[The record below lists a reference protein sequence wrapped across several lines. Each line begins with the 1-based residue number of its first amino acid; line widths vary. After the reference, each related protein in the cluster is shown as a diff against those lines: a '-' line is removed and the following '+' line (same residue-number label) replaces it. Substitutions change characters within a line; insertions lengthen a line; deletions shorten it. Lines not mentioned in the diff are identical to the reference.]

1 MIQNHRLQ
9 RGSAAIAVIGLVLAS
24 CGGSSDDAGDAPDAS
39 TAVTESPLDTAAGSD
54 IPPDATDGGTADDTI
69 ADDAAAPDVTTAE
82 DAPEDGGDADG
93 SEGDD
98 QAGDDPAGEQGSG
111 DGFGSLGP
119 ASGEPIVLGM
129 VNTEGAAGLDFPEMR
144 TDTDLALAYLNAHGG
159 FGGRPVVIEH
169 CTAAGSPETSQ
180 ACAQELSGK
189 GVEMALLG
197 LDLFPGYDT
206 FAASDIPVVG
216 ALPILPPDYT
226 ADALFVTGGNA
237 TTMAAMV
244 ALAVEEFDA
253 QSVGIVSADNAGA
266 NGSEASLI
274 GALDKAGIAY
284 KSVKGGDNETD
295 AGFQGLIREANS
307 DNPDLMVSLYA
318 DAGCIGAMRGRVS
331 LGITT
336 PMVSTAICGSAEV
349 IDVVGDD
356 AVGWYFVGVGAPGD
370 TTSQAEFDALIEPT
384 YGSGATASLGVGALG
399 ISQLMTLARVANAIA
414 ADGGEVT
421 GAAVYER
428 MATSTDILTFPN
440 DSALACGSSDTYPSV
455 CNFEFPIG
463 AYVAGGEIETVPGF
477 ESVSVVDYLP

>member
-1 MIQNHRLQ
+1 MQQDRLQ
-9 RGSAAIAVIGLVLAS
+9 RGTAAIAVIGLTVAS
-24 CGGSSDDAGDAPDAS
+24 CSSGSDDAVEESRADTEAGGDAPAEPDESAD
-39 TAVTESPLDTAAGSD
+39 TE
-54 IPPDATDGGTADDTI
+54 DGES
-69 ADDAAAPDVTTAE
+69 ADDAGGEPDTGRP
-82 DAPEDGGDADG
+82 DA
-93 SEGDD
+93 EGD
-98 QAGDDPAGEQGSG
+98 GTSGE
-111 DGFGSLGP
+111 GFGSLGP

-144 TDTDLALAYLNAHGG
+144 TDTNLALAYLNEHGG

-169 CTAAGSPETSQ
+169 CAAIGSPESSQ

-206 FAASDIPVVG
+206 FAAANIPVVG

-253 QSVGIVSADNAGA
+253 QRVGIVSADNPGA
-266 NGSEASLI
+266 NGSEAALI
-274 GALDKAGIAY
+274 SALGKAGIEY
-284 KSVKGGDNETD
+284 KSLKGGDNETD

-307 DNPDLMVSLYA
+307 ERPDLMVSLYA
-318 DAGCIGAMRGRVS
+318 DAGCVGAMRGRVA

-370 TTSQAEFDALIEPT
+370 TASQLEFDALIEPT
-384 YGSGATASLGVGALG
+384 YGGGATASLGIGALG
-399 ISQLMTLARVANAIA
+399 ITQLMTLARVANAVA

-421 GAAVYER
+421 GAAIYER
-428 MATSTDILTFPN
+428 MATATDILNFPN
-440 DSALACGSSDTYPSV
+440 DSALACGSSATYPSV

-463 AYVAGGEIETVPGF
+463 TYVAGGEIETVPGF
-477 ESVSVVDYLP
+477 ESISVIDYLP

>member
-1 MIQNHRLQ
+1 MT
-9 RGSAAIAVIGLVLAS
+9 AIAVLGLVAAS
-24 CGGSSDDAGDAPDAS
+24 CGGGSDDAVGGQTGDELANDDESANDDA
-39 TAVTESPLDTAAGSD
+39 A
-54 IPPDATDGGTADDTI
+54 DADADADADDTDDAADADAD
-69 ADDAAAPDVTTAE
+69 ADDADADDTDDAEPADETADGAD
-82 DAPEDGGDADG
+82 DAP
-93 SEGDD
+93 
-98 QAGDDPAGEQGSG
+98 AGRDTASGE
-111 DGFGSLGP
+111 GFGALGP

-129 VNTEGAAGLDFPEMR
+129 VNTEGAPGLDFPEMR
-144 TDTDLALAYLNAHGG
+144 TDTDLALTYLNDHGG

-189 GVEMALLG
+189 DVEMALLG

-206 FAASDIPVVG
+206 FAASGIPVVG

-226 ADALFVTGGNA
+226 ADALFFTGGNA

-253 QSVGIVSADNAGA
+253 QSVGIVSADNPGA
-266 NGSEASLI
+266 NGSEASLVA
-274 GALDKAGIAY
+274 ALDAAGVEY

-307 DNPDLMVSLYA
+307 DGPDLMISLYS
-318 DAGCIGAMRGRVS
+318 DAGCIGAMRGRVA

-356 AVGWYFVGVGAPGD
+356 AVGWYFVGVGAPQD
-370 TTSQAEFDALIEPT
+370 TVSARDFDSIIEPT
-384 YGSGATASLGVGALG
+384 YGSDADSSLGLGALG
-399 ISQLMTLARVANAIA
+399 ITQLMSLARVANAIA
-414 ADGGEVT
+414 ADGGEVS
-421 GAAVYER
+421 GASIYER
-428 MATSTDILTFPN
+428 MSSSDDVLNFPN
-440 DSALACGSSDTYPSV
+440 DRPLVCGQSSAYPSV

-463 AYVAGGEIETVPGF
+463 SYAAGGKIVTVPGF
-477 ESVSVVDYLP
+477 ESVSVLDYLP